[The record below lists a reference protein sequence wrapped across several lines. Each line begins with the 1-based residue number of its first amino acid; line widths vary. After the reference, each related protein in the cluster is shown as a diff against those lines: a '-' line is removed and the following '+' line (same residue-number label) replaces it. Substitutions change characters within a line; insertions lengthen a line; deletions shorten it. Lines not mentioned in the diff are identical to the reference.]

1 MSYVS
6 SLTIQYI
13 MSTVFTEEGF
23 YPYFYYFLYMFSGIS
38 GGDPNRIVLCKTSR
52 TSSTVLYRT
61 HLTSMTYMP
70 SSLIFLTSS
79 SVGVIYIASPH
90 LLEN

>member
-1 MSYVS
+1 MSLVS
-6 SLTIQYI
+6 SLIIQYT
-13 MSTVFTEEGF
+13 MSIVFTEECF
-23 YPYFYYFLYMFSGIS
+23 CPYFYYFLYMFSGIS

-52 TSSTVLYRT
+52 TSSTALYRT
-61 HLTSMTYMP
+61 HLTTMTYMR

-90 LLEN
+90 FLEN